1 MEKHALAAEEEADI
15 VAEAA
20 AHLILHVVDH
30 RPHDLPGKKGNGES
44 LRPQIIYRQ
53 QRVTYLLLVAALNGI
68 Q

>member
-1 MEKHALAAEEEADI
+1 MVAEEEADI

-20 AHLILHVVDH
+20 AHLILHVHH

-44 LRPQIIYRQ
+44 LRPQIIYRE